1 LIPQPAFLLAL
12 VMAALITGCGG
23 GVGGTDAVRDADG
36 VVEIALTDFRLKPQV
51 IRAPRD
57 SLTVVVRNEGRLAHA
72 LRIRGASEVVRLKVS
87 TLLPGEEAARVG
99 VTLKRGQWRLYCPLA
114 NHEEL
119 GMHGTLVIR

>member
-1 LIPQPAFLLAL
+1 LSSRQAPLLAL
-12 VMAALITGCGG
+12 VLTALITGCGG
-23 GVGGTDAVRDADG
+23 GTGVGGTDSERDG

-57 SLTVVVRNEGRLAHA
+57 SLTVLVRNEGRLAHA

-99 VTLKRGQWRLYCPLA
+99 VKLKRGHWRLYCPLA

-119 GMHGTLVIR
+119 GMHGTLEIR